1 MDLTEILTRSVDQ
14 DVSDIF
20 IVPGAPVTLKI
31 KGEMTQSSAD
41 RMMPADTE
49 AMLRQIYKIAQDRDM
64 TRLLE
69 TGDDDFSFSL
79 KGVGRFRCNAF
90 KQRGSLA
97 AVLRVVVFGLP
108 DPAQLHIPQQVIDAC
123 AGVWCSSPGRPGAVS
138 LPRWFASSIAST
150 ASLRTIS

>member
-1 MDLTEILTRSVDQ
+1 MDLEAILKRSVDQ

-20 IVPGAPVTLKI
+20 IVPGAPVTLKM
-31 KGEMTQSSAD
+31 KGDMTQLSD
-41 RMMPADTE
+41 ERVMPADTE
-49 AMLRQIYKIAQDRDM
+49 EMLRQIYRMAQSRDM
-64 TRLLE
+64 RRLLE

-108 DPAQLHIPQQVIDAC
+108 DPALLLSRRGYRAVQGASGHGAGDGAC
-123 AGVWCSSPGRPGAVS
+123 RQRKVHDAGVHHRPD
-138 LPRWFASSIAST
+138 
-150 ASLRTIS
+150 